1 MWLWL
6 EKMNIDQE
14 MSGRHSARHET
25 IQIIRTAV
33 IKKKDELRRTPSIV
47 YRVNKMIE
55 LWFDLPIFFIGFS
68 D

>member
-1 MWLWL
+1 
-6 EKMNIDQE
+6 

-47 YRVNKMIE
+47 YRVISRFE
-55 LWFDLPIFFIGFS
+55 SGWS
-68 D
+68 